1 MATYTP
7 MIEQYLAI
15 KAEVLDAFLFF
26 RLGDFYEMF
35 FEDAILASREL
46 EITLT
51 GREGGGEERIPM
63 CGIPHHAADN
73 YIARLIEKGYKVAI
87 CEQVE
92 DPAQAKGVVRREIV
106 RIITPGTVMDARS
119 LSETNN
125 YIISVV
131 EATDGSFGFAACDI
145 STGELFVT
153 RLEGTAALVLD
164 EINVYH
170 PSELL
175 ATPEL
180 LAQLGERGTGW
191 AGTMV
196 LTPREHN
203 RGQADLQ
210 LNTYFS
216 EADLTALPVGGL
228 PCVRQLMAYLVET
241 QKRSLGHIKHIRIYE
256 QNQYMIMDPFT
267 RRNLELVETVRDR
280 AKKGTLL
287 WLLDKTV
294 TAMGGRLL
302 RRWIEKPLTSAAA
315 IQDRLEAVDRLY
327 HQLIVRDGLKQ
338 SLKEVYDLERL
349 VARIAYGNAN
359 ARDLCALKA
368 TLLQVP
374 VLKQECDASG
384 SATLAKLAA
393 GMDTCDD
400 VLAWIEEAITEEPPI
415 SIRDGGMIKPGY
427 HAYLDQLREAS
438 TNGKQW
444 IAALEKQE
452 RERTGV
458 KSLKIGYNKVFGY
471 YIEVSKSNLSTLEA
485 SRYERKQTLANAER
499 FITPELKEKEGLILE
514 AQEKMV
520 DLEYELF
527 MQLRDKLSLHI
538 SRLQRLAEQIAAVDV
553 YQSMAAVSATNRYTK
568 PEIGDYYELHIEAG
582 RHPVVEAVMEDG
594 YFIAN
599 DTVLNA
605 ADGSMLLITGPN
617 MAGKSTYMRQ
627 VAIICLL
634 AQIGCFVPADKAT
647 VPIIDRIFTRI
658 GAADDLIGGQSTFM
672 VEMMDIQV
680 MTDKATDRSLVI
692 IDELGRG
699 TSTGEGMAIAQA
711 VIEHLHDQI
720 GCKTLV
726 STHFHELAHL
736 EDTLPSLRNYCMA
749 VKESGRQVTF
759 LRKLIP
765 GAASTSYG
773 IYCAQ
778 IAGLPSGIIDRSY
791 ELLHA
796 FEQRSELLQEAVAK
810 PLEHLAGNS
819 IDKPS
824 IDKPS
829 IDKPIESEEPT
840 DDHEA
845 RFSYSSSATATLV
858 QTELVQVQAQPQ
870 IKETAAVQLSLF
882 QEDATA
888 AGRSK
893 KKPDPKAEQLV
904 EQLKTVDLMNMTP
917 MMAMNFLFDL
927 KKQLL

>member
-7 MIEQYLAI
+7 MIEQYLAV
-15 KAEVLDAFLFF
+15 KAEVQDAFLFF

-35 FEDAILASREL
+35 FEDALLASREL

-51 GREGGGEERIPM
+51 GREGGAAERIPM
-63 CGIPHHAADN
+63 CGVPHHAADN

-92 DPAQAKGVVRREIV
+92 DPALAKGVVKREIV
-106 RIITPGTVMDARS
+106 RIITPGTVMDSRS
-119 LSETNN
+119 LGETNN
-125 YIISVV
+125 YIVSVI
-131 EATDGSFGFAACDI
+131 ETDDSSYGFAACDI

-153 RLEGTAALVLD
+153 RLEGNLAQVWD
-164 EINVYH
+164 ELNVYH

-175 ATPEL
+175 APGEL
-180 LAQLGERGTGW
+180 LERLKEAGAGW
-191 AGTMV
+191 VGAMV
-196 LTPREHN
+196 LTPREQ
-203 RGQADLQ
+203 GSWASD
-210 LNTYFS
+210 
-216 EADLTALPVGGL
+216 TALQHYFAAAELAALPDGGQS
-228 PCVRQLMAYLVET
+228 CIVQLMAYLQET
-241 QKRSLGHIKHIRIYE
+241 QKRSLGHIKHIRVYE
-256 QNQYMIMDPFT
+256 PKQYMIMDPFT

-302 RRWIEKPLTSAAA
+302 RRWIEKPLTNALS
-315 IQDRLEAVDRLY
+315 IEERLEAVDRLY
-327 HQLIVRDGLKQ
+327 NQLIVRDELKQ

-359 ARDLCALKA
+359 GRDLCALKA
-368 TLLQVP
+368 TLRQVP
-374 VLKQECDASG
+374 LLKQTCAASG

-393 GMDTCDD
+393 RMDPCSDC
-400 VLAWIEEAITEEPPI
+400 LAWIDEAITEDPPV
-415 SIRDGGMIKPGY
+415 SIRDGGIIKQGY

-444 IAALEKQE
+444 IAELEKQE
-452 RERTGV
+452 RDRTGV
-458 KSLKIGYNKVFGY
+458 KSLKIGFNKVFGY
-471 YIEVSKSNLSTLEA
+471 YIEVSKANLSTLEA
-485 SRYERKQTLANAER
+485 GRYERKQTLANAER

-527 MQLRDKLSLHI
+527 MQLRDKLSGHI
-538 SRLQRLAEQIAAVDV
+538 SRLQQLAERIAAVDV
-553 YQSMAAVSATNRYTK
+553 YQSLAAVSAANRYSR
-568 PEIGDYYELHIEAG
+568 PEIGEYYELSIEEG
-582 RHPVVEAVMEDG
+582 RHPVVEAVMQDG
-594 YFIAN
+594 FFIAN
-599 DTVLNA
+599 DTALNQD
-605 ADGSMLLITGPN
+605 DGSMLLITGPN

-627 VAIICLL
+627 VAVICLM
-634 AQIGCFVPADKAT
+634 AQLGCFVPAKKAK

-680 MTDKATDRSLVI
+680 VTEKATSQSLVI

-711 VIEHLHDQI
+711 VIEYLHDRI

-736 EDTLPSLRNYCMA
+736 EETLKSLRNFCMA

-773 IYCAQ
+773 IYCTQ
-778 IAGLPSGIIDRSY
+778 IAGLPNGIIDRSY

-796 FEQRSELLQEAVAK
+796 FEARAELLSREQDS
-810 PLEHLAGNS
+810 AGPG
-819 IDKPS
+819 PS
-824 IDKPS
+824 IMS
-829 IDKPIESEEPT
+829 VQET
-840 DDHEA
+840 A
-845 RFSYSSSATATLV
+845 ATAV
-858 QTELVQVQAQPQ
+858 MPRQA
-870 IKETAAVQLSLF
+870 KETAAIQLSLF
-882 QEDATA
+882 QEEPSTA
-888 AGRSK
+888 ERSRK
-893 KKPDPKAEQLV
+893 KSDFRNEQLADRI
-904 EQLKTVDLMNMTP
+904 KTVDLMNMTP
-917 MMAMNFLFDL
+917 MMAMNFLFEL
-927 KKQLL
+927 KKQLS